1 MANLSKVVE
10 DDKKT
15 TQTITLSGRYRNA
28 LIEEAKSNGLSLS
41 AQIALILSS
50 HIKEKGLNL

>member
-1 MANLSKVVE
+1 MANISKVVE

-15 TQTITLSGRYRNA
+15 TQTITLSGRYRNV

-50 HIKEKGLNL
+50 HIKEKGLTL